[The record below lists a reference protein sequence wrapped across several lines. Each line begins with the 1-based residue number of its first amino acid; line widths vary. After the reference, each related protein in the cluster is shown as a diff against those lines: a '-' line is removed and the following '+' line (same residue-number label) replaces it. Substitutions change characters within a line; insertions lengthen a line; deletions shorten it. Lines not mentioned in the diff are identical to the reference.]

1 MLGTILNEVLNWNN
15 GKGLL
20 AGIAVGATNLTQ
32 QGDFVTA
39 MTSRG
44 SLLEALGVAILGG
57 GLVRLWPNKR
67 PGG

>member
-20 AGIAVGATNLTQ
+20 AGIAVGATDLTQ
-32 QGDFVTA
+32 QADFVTA
-39 MTSRG
+39 ITSRG

-57 GLVRLWPNKR
+57 GLVWLWPNKR